1 MNDDFATMQVLA
13 DLAGWHF
20 DALLKGA
27 GGERP
32 ASGSADGEEFQDQTF
47 KWDRESEEALYA
59 VVQNSLAA
67 GGPQCVIRMPARRAA
82 ASLAC

>member
-1 MNDDFATMQVLA
+1 VAA
-13 DLAGWHF
+13 DLAALRACVHARC
-20 DALLKGA
+20 ALLKGGA

-67 GGPQCVIRMPARRAA
+67 GGPQCVMRMPSRRAA
-82 ASLAC
+82 ASLA